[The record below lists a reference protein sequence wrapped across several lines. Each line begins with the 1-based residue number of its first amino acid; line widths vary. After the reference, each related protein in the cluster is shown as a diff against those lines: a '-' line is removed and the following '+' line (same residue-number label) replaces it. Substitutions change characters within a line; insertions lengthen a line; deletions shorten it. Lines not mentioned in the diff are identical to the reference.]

1 MGTRQEDGEFSCNT
15 QERMGADKDKKQIGA
30 LHRLNLE
37 ELLEAALLGLL
48 VRVEN
53 WKPEEVNVFIAQIR
67 TALRDKSVHAMQE

>member
-1 MGTRQEDGEFSCNT
+1 M
-15 QERMGADKDKKQIGA
+15 KKQIGA
-30 LHRLNLE
+30 LYRLNLE

-67 TALRDKSVHAMQE
+67 TALKDKSVHVMQEFHVVWAQKPEK

>member
-1 MGTRQEDGEFSCNT
+1 
-15 QERMGADKDKKQIGA
+15 MGADKGKKQIGA
-30 LHRLNLE
+30 VYRLNLE

-67 TALRDKSVHAMQE
+67 AALKEKSVHVMQEL